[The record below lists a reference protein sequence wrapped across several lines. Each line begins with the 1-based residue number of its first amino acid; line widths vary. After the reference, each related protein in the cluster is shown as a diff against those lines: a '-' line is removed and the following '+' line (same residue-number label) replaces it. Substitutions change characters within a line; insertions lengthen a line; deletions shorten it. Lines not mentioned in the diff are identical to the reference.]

1 MSTRVCAIRARLL
14 ALTLGVLASASALAQ
29 DAVPPGY
36 RAIAA
41 EYGLPDRL
49 LYAVALTESGRPIKA
64 LGARRPWPWTL
75 NVAGRGYFYPTREE
89 ALAALTRFLAEGRES
104 VDIGLMQVNWRHHRH
119 RLGSP
124 EAALEPY
131 RNLRVA
137 AAILSECSANRG
149 DWWAGVGCYHAPAD
163 AERAARYRRRVAA
176 HLRWLGPAG

>member
-1 MSTRVCAIRARLL
+1 MSARAWTIRAPLL
-14 ALTLGVLASASALAQ
+14 VLSLGVLSPAPTLAQ
-29 DAVPPGY
+29 EAVPPGY
-36 RAIAA
+36 RAVAA

-49 LYAVALTESGRPIKA
+49 LYAVALTESGRRIET
-64 LGARRPWPWTL
+64 LGSTRPWPWTL
-75 NVAGRGYFYPTREE
+75 NVGGQGYFYPTREE
-89 ALAALTRFLAEGRES
+89 ALAALTGFLAEGRES

-176 HLRWLGPAG
+176 HLRRLEPAG